1 VFKRIALVAT
11 GFVAGAAVTL
21 LSVGYGAPIASADDM
36 DVAHMAAVKAQVMH
50 TIYLLDVSGFHALDE
65 GTHAGTIPAG
75 ALGSVRRAR
84 IMAQATE
91 WPETLKPTA
100 DSMIVQLQALETA
113 LRNEDAAAAAGPAGQ
128 VHDIGHDLSGKAY
141 DWLSGG
147 QSPAPQHVT
156 DGG

>member
-1 VFKRIALVAT
+1 MFKRIALVAT
-11 GFVAGAAVTL
+11 GFVAGVAITL
-21 LSVGYGAPIASADDM
+21 FAVGYSAPTASADDT
-36 DVAHMAAVKAQVMH
+36 DVAHMTAVKAQVMH
-50 TIYLLDVSGFHALDE
+50 TVYQLDSAGFHALDE
-65 GTHAGTIPAG
+65 GTHAGTIPPG

-84 IMAQATE
+84 IVAQATE

-100 DSMIVQLQALETA
+100 DSMIAQMRALEAA

-128 VHDIGHDLSGKAY
+128 VHDIGHDLSTKTY

-147 QSPAPQHVT
+147 QSPAPGHVN

>member
-1 VFKRIALVAT
+1 MFKRIALVAS
-11 GFVAGAAVTL
+11 GFVAGVAMTL
-21 LSVGYGAPIASADDM
+21 FGVGYNAPTASADDM
-36 DVAHMAAVKAQVMH
+36 DLAHMTAVKAQVMH
-50 TIYLLDVSGFHALDE
+50 TVYQLDVSGFHALDE
-65 GTHAGTIPAG
+65 STHAGTIPAG

-91 WPETLKPTA
+91 WPETLKPNA
-100 DSMIVQLQALETA
+100 DSMVSQLLALETA

-128 VHDIGHDLSGKAY
+128 VHDIGHDLSAKAY

-147 QSPAPQHVT
+147 QSPAPQHVN